1 MAANSYDLYFNAYA
15 DAQQR
20 YSNAVQAGPA
30 WEGYVVLNGGRPV
43 GAQGGLQTAWQA
55 AEGNKAWGAYVDY
68 HPDLTAN
75 WNSLTP
81 AQKATYNDPGTTTG
95 GKGNF
100 GQNHYNTFGSRE
112 GRVVPYFFEGNTPG
126 TQTVTSRSEWGQVH
140 YNKYGAA
147 EGRRYPYNYDPNN
160 RLGGQGIDL
169 FFDAGDFAG
178 IDWAKVGQPQNR
190 ILPTYTGD
198 PTQDSYNVL
207 AVTNPQSVI
216 GKANAPQSG
225 AYSTTDVLIP
235 PKIGYDTTSGQL
247 FFSSPGDNF
256 ALRSKYQNAIN
267 AFNTSTGGN
276 YKQLINQIAG
286 GTAMSAAEKAEF
298 FSAAKPAI
306 DSFYLSKKVGA
317 PWDPNISG
325 AQPPAGGFDPVYYEQ
340 NYPDALTG
348 WNQANAENLD
358 GYGYQDL
365 DITGRYTKN
374 TYLQQYYT
382 NVGKGLNQRANA
394 AIDPAQATTYKESLT
409 DADYQLY
416 RDQVLGL
423 ATPTQPTIL
432 ETKLQTVLTQ
442 KDLQEQQVFGA
453 LTQDVLKESIAELK
467 KAKQKENTLSLVRGL
482 PGYEEIYSINSTIA
496 NSLLGDSGVGGLLSL
511 NRNTTTTQESLEKQL
526 QGVTGINTSNS
537 AVYNWQQWFDTVL
550 VKKYETGLTVA
561 DPTDATKQY
570 QVDQAFATNF
580 ITNYLKPRFDTS
592 RSMDEFVSY
601 IDVQQK
607 EQNVFQTQSALDSLR
622 QVADLRAKSY
632 LDSIRTSA
640 PVSFNADFYF
650 APTGTSVK
658 SGIYTQQASEVA
670 ADWEAAKAG
679 DPFWAT
685 EAYRY
690 GIDIN
695 DKAAFAK
702 LHYQVKGLGK
712 GYDPAPDVISFE
724 SAQNYID
731 STILPAVQAE
741 KLAIGDAS
749 FLQFVTP
756 EEFADK
762 LLQGVSPAEN
772 KAEWQKLL
780 DQFGLSDTGQTVD
793 ELRNYIIDALRT
805 GAAKDIRESIKYL
818 NEKKLVPTQERLG
831 VSYIQR
837 PEDVKTSVSPNQTQ
851 LYKVFQTAGYKGTED
866 EFYETFLP
874 DVDRNEQV
882 ALTKAATGVGFTA
895 GAINTS
901 DPFATLVSLED
912 FFAKPQAAPTSAQEK
927 VTARPSTSS
936 SYFKLFDETTDPALQ
951 KSKTGQQILGEFTSL
966 FKGFT

>member
-1 MAANSYDLYFNAYA
+1 MATSPYGLYADAYA
-15 DAQQR
+15 DVQQR
-20 YSNAVQAGPA
+20 YNAAIAAGPS
-30 WEGYVVLNGGRPV
+30 WEGYVVLNGD
-43 GAQGGLQTAWQA
+43 LQAAWQQ
-55 AEGNKAWGAYVDY
+55 AEPNKAWGAYVDRY
-68 HPDLTAN
+68 PDLTAA
-75 WNSLTP
+75 WNALTP
-81 AQKATYNDPGTTTG
+81 AQKAAYNDPGTTTG

-100 GQNHYNTFGSRE
+100 GQQHYTTNGARE
-112 GRVVPYFFEGNTPG
+112 GRVVPYFYSDTTPG
-126 TQTVTSRSEWGQVH
+126 SPTVTSRAEWGQYH
-140 YNKYGAA
+140 YNNLGVR
-147 EGRRYPYNYDPNN
+147 EGRRLPYNYDPNN
-160 RLGGQGIDL
+160 RQGNNGINL
-169 FFDAGDFAG
+169 FYNRDEFAF
-178 IDWAKVGQPQNR
+178 IDWNNVGQPQNR
-190 ILPTYTGD
+190 ILPTYTGNA
-198 PTQDSYNVL
+198 TQDSFNVL
-207 AVTNPQSVI
+207 AVTNPSAAI

-225 AYSTTDVLIP
+225 SYSTTDVLIP
-235 PKIGYDTTSGQL
+235 PKITYNSTTGQL
-247 FFSSPGDNF
+247 AFSSQGENF
-256 ALRSKYQNAIN
+256 ALRNKYQNAIN

-340 NYPDALTG
+340 NYPDALAG

-358 GYGYQDL
+358 GYAYQDL
-365 DITGRYTKN
+365 DITGRYTKE

-382 NVGKGLNQRANA
+382 NVGKNLNQRANA
-394 AIDPAQATTYKESLT
+394 AIDPAQATTYQETLT

-432 ETKLQTVLTQ
+432 ESKLQTVLTQ
-442 KDLQEQQVFGA
+442 KDIQEQQMFGA
-453 LTQDVLKESIAELK
+453 LTQDVLKESIAELR
-467 KAKQKENTLSLVRGL
+467 KAKQKENTLSLIRGL
-482 PGYEEIYSINSTIA
+482 PGYDEIYSVNSTIA

-511 NRNTTTTQESLEKQL
+511 NRNTATTQESLEKQL
-526 QGVTGINTSNS
+526 QGVTGINTSNA

-561 DPTDATKQY
+561 DPVDTTKQY
-570 QVDQAFATNF
+570 EVDQAFATKF
-580 ITNYLKPRFDTS
+580 ITDYLKPRFDTS
-592 RSMDEFVSY
+592 RSMDEFLSY

-622 QVADLRAKSY
+622 QLADLRAKSY
-632 LDSIRTSA
+632 LDSIKSST
-640 PVSFNADFYF
+640 PVSFNSDFYF
-650 APTGTSVK
+650 APTGTSLK
-658 SGIYTQQASEVA
+658 SELYTQQAAEVA

-712 GYDPAPDVISFE
+712 GYDPAPDLISFE
-724 SAQNYID
+724 DAQNYID
-731 STILPAVQAE
+731 TTIIPAVEAE
-741 KLAIGDAS
+741 KVALGDAT

-756 EEFADK
+756 EEFADR
-762 LLQGVSPAEN
+762 LLQGVSPEAN

-837 PEDVKTSVSPNQTQ
+837 PEDVKTVTSANQTQ
-851 LYKVFQTAGYKGTED
+851 LYKVFQSAGYKGSED

-895 GAINTS
+895 GGINTS
-901 DPFATLVSLED
+901 DPFAALVSLED
-912 FFAKPQAAPTSAQEK
+912 FFAKPQTAPTSAQEK
-927 VTARPSTSS
+927 TTARSSANS